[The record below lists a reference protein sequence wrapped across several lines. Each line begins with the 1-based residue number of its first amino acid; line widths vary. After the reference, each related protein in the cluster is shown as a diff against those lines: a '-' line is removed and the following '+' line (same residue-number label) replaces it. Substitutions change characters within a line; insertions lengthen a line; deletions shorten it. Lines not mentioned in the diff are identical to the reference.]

1 MKLLRLKL
9 NTEFRSLHAGFEV
22 HFLRDFDEENRWAFN
37 PYCLAGRNG
46 SGKSNI
52 MEALAAIFYHIE
64 CMYLDYKPEGF
75 EEVLADEEDAES
87 IATIGFSR
95 KKCNPDAFELE
106 YLFHVKGSF
115 SRRDFSSDFDTGYE
129 AHILIEKKPNEAPQ
143 LFWKNRSEFEKDK
156 DNDKA
161 LTGLEVKKF
170 LPEYVIGYSS
180 GENEILS
187 LPFLK
192 MRFLHYDEYLD
203 RLRGELDYNRPEGRF
218 IYADAGYSQAIFLAN
233 YLMQD
238 DEVLAP
244 FLDVLGIR
252 HLDQFRII
260 IRRDEKVTKI
270 PDEEIEYQVHG
281 AELTDMLELTSQ
293 VENSIITKLGS
304 CATAYHRNGGVQYFD
319 YLVND
324 ETRKAFRLQFDN
336 NPVSLFQSLQVLLT
350 LNLFE
355 VSTDLKRD
363 FYNSESLY
371 VNETIPVLP
380 SDKRVMRFK
389 DFLVYKNRVG
399 ELLTK
404 SLSDGEHQFLHAI
417 GLCLLFKD
425 SNSLFLLDEPETH
438 LNPDWRA
445 SFISVLKECLS
456 KSEGES
462 FQDLLISSHSPF
474 IISDCHESNVLIFRK
489 DESGKVSCER
499 PDFKTFGASVNQ
511 ITIKVF
517 GQTET
522 IGDYARNEL
531 KKLQNR
537 LDANEDVDELID
549 EANRL
554 FGDSVEKVMFIN
566 KALDKKEGK

>member
-9 NTEFRSLHAGFEV
+9 NTEFRSLHEGFEV
-22 HFLRDFDEENRWAFN
+22 HFLRDFDEEHRWSFN

-75 EEVLADEEDAES
+75 EELLVTEGDETS
-87 IATIGFSR
+87 IVTTGFSSKR
-95 KKCNPDAFELE
+95 CNPDAFELE
-106 YLFHVKGSF
+106 YLFFKKEGYD
-115 SRRDFSSDFDTGYE
+115 RRMYDPTQYYTGYE
-129 AHILIEKKPNEAPQ
+129 AHLLIEKKPGEAPQ
-143 LFWKNRSEFEKDK
+143 VFWKNRSEIEKDK
-156 DNDKA
+156 DSEKA
-161 LTGLEVKKF
+161 LTGLEVKGF

-192 MRFLHYDEYLD
+192 MRFLHYDEYMD
-203 RLRGELDYNRPEGRF
+203 RLVGELDYNRPEGRF

-233 YLMQD
+233 YLMQE
-238 DEVLAP
+238 DEVLEP
-244 FLDVLGIR
+244 FLKVLGIE

-260 IRRDEKVTKI
+260 INHRVRFASPKTIYSREGEPVDHEL
-270 PDEEIEYQVHG
+270 EERFD
-281 AELTDMLELTSQ
+281 LTQLIDKTIIDKLIRCTTTYDTTES
-293 VENSIITKLGS
+293 SIIL
-304 CATAYHRNGGVQYFD
+304 D
-319 YLVND
+319 YLVNE
-324 ETRKAFRLQFDN
+324 ETRKAFRLHFGQ
-336 NPVSLFQSLQVLLT
+336 NPVSLFQALQIMLT
-350 LNLFE
+350 LNLYE
-355 VSTDLKRD
+355 VSDSLKHD
-363 FYNSESLY
+363 FYHSNSLY
-371 VNETIPVLP
+371 VNETIPVLEA
-380 SDKRVMRFK
+380 DRRLLRFD
-389 DFLVYKNRVG
+389 DFIVYKRGVG

-404 SLSDGEHQFLHAI
+404 SLSDGEHQFLHSI

-456 KSEGES
+456 KSEGEV

-474 IISDCHESNVLIFRK
+474 IISDCHEQNVLIFKK
-489 DESGKVSCER
+489 DETGKVTCER

-522 IGDYARNEL
+522 IGDYARHEL
-531 KKLQNR
+531 KKLHHR
-537 LDANEDVDELID
+537 LDADEDVDQLID

-554 FGDSVEKVMFIN
+554 FGDSVEKAMFIN
-566 KALDKKEGK
+566 KALDKK

>member
-9 NTEFRSLHAGFEV
+9 STQFRSLHEGFEV

-52 MEALAAIFYHIE
+52 MEAIAAIFYHVE
-64 CMYLDYKPEGF
+64 CIYLDYRPDGF
-75 EEVLADEEDAES
+75 EADEENPES
-87 IATIGFSR
+87 IGFRSEVS
-95 KKCNPDAFELE
+95 NPDAYELE
-106 YLFHVKGSF
+106 YIKQGPFVFSDGSIA
-115 SRRDFSSDFDTGYE
+115 SHDF
-129 AHILIEKKPNEAPQ
+129 AHIRISKLVGQRPLIEWLNEKKSLKDPLTKEAI
-143 LFWKNRSEFEKDK
+143 KE
-156 DNDKA
+156 
-161 LTGLEVKKF
+161 F
-170 LPEYVIGYSS
+170 LPSYIIGYSS

-203 RLRGELDYNRPEGRF
+203 RLLGELDYNRPEGRF

-233 YLMQD
+233 YLMQE
-238 DEVLAP
+238 DEVLEP
-244 FLDVLGIR
+244 FLNVLGIR

-260 IRRDEKVTKI
+260 IRKNQTFDITEPGDNEWGMEDFIDSKDITSLIEKSVLDKLQRCASTYFTSDE
-270 PDEEIEYQVHG
+270 
-281 AELTDMLELTSQ
+281 
-293 VENSIITKLGS
+293 
-304 CATAYHRNGGVQYFD
+304 GVQYFD
-319 YLVND
+319 YFIND
-324 ETRKAFRLQFDN
+324 ETRKAFRLHFDN
-336 NPVSLFQSLQVLLT
+336 DPISLFQSLQVLLT
-350 LNLFE
+350 LNLFT
-355 VSTDLKRD
+355 VSTELKHD
-363 FYNSESLY
+363 FYNSDSLY

-380 SDKRVMRFK
+380 SDDRIMRFK
-389 DFLVYKNRVG
+389 DFFVHKNGVG

-425 SNSLFLLDEPETH
+425 SNCLFLLDEPETH

-445 SFISVLKECLS
+445 SFISVLKECLG
-456 KSEGES
+456 KSEGKVL
-462 FQDLLISSHSPF
+462 QDILISSHSPF
-474 IISDCHESNVLIFRK
+474 IISDCHEENVLIFKK
-489 DESGKVSCER
+489 DDETRVVTCER

-517 GQTET
+517 GQLQT
-522 IGDYARNEL
+522 IGDYARSKL
-531 KKLQNR
+531 KEFYNR
-537 LDANEDVDELID
+537 LDTDEDVDSLIA

-554 FGDSVEKVMFIN
+554 FGDSVEKVVFIN